1 MEIVIKQLH
10 ETNYTYEQL
19 VDLMHDSFQERR
31 DQGLLFTSCT
41 MDVDT
46 FKRKYSDAVIIVGYN
61 KDNGEL
67 LSFYTF
73 HLFTTGRNKVIKY
86 GYLEQ
91 LAVSPKAKRTG
102 IGTKMLDANIAIAQ
116 KMGASYMLS
125 DTACKAESSVRWH
138 YKNSFLLYELESYR
152 STDYWS
158 HVFKLYLPKGSNSL
172 IRRCECR
179 IHYCFSWIFIKL
191 TRDIHGNDTSVG
203 RLYKRLSRKEIV

>member
-1 MEIVIKQLH
+1 MDIEIKQLKD
-10 ETNYTYEQL
+10 TNYTYDQL
-19 VDLMHDSFQERR
+19 VDLMHDSFQERK

-41 MDVDT
+41 MDVET
-46 FKRKYSDAVIIVGYN
+46 FKKKYSDGIIIVGYN
-61 KDNGEL
+61 KDCGEL
-67 LSFYTF
+67 LAFYTF
-73 HLFTTGRNKVIKY
+73 HLYSKRRKKQCKY

-138 YKNSFLLYELESYR
+138 YKNKFLLYEYESYR

-158 HVFKLYLPKGSNSL
+158 KVFKLYLPKGSNTL
-172 IRRCECR
+172 FRRIVCR
-179 IHYCFSWIFIKL
+179 IHFWNTWLFIKL
-191 TRDIHGNDTSVG
+191 TRNIHGNDTALG
-203 RLYKRLSRKEIV
+203 RVYKRLLSKEIV